1 MKHFLTLAGI
11 VLAGTMAM
19 TSCSKNYKK
28 TDNGIVVT
36 TTDKQK
42 VRLQVVSPTII
53 RVTATVEDEFSKK
66 ESLVV
71 LPQEKCDDW
80 NVSED
85 NGFVTVSTAFVSAS
99 VNEKTGIVTFKDM
112 DGNVLLQ
119 ESDKGKSFQH
129 VDEFPWMEHGN
140 QEQHEHCV
148 AKDCKD
154 SYYRVCD
161 QFESPDD
168 EAFYGLGGHQHGFMN
183 YKGKDVE
190 LAQHNMVPCVPFLYS
205 NKGYGILWDNYSITR
220 FGDPREYQPISDL
233 KLYDKNGNEGG
244 LTATYTVP
252 NGPTETITIKEQVE
266 SNIDYAFL
274 ASDGSRSNIAD
285 FDISGVSG
293 VFPYTTF
300 LETFPYATIT
310 WEGQIASDEAGL
322 HKFLLYASGY
332 FKLWIDGELIMDKWR
347 QNWNPWSNPFTVDMK
362 ANEKHDFK
370 LEWKTEG
377 GFLGLTHLSPYPDQ
391 NKLTLS
397 SEAADE
403 IDYYFVYGENP
414 KDYRTR
420 IEDQFLTPA
429 DRVVSGYRQLTGKA
443 PIVPKWAMGFWQS
456 RQRYQT
462 ADEILSTVKTFRD
475 KHIPLD
481 NIVLDW
487 HYWPTDG
494 WGTQTFDSVRFADP
508 KAMVDSLHNAYNAHI
523 MISVWPKFY
532 AHTDNYK
539 KMNEKGYIL
548 THNVDMNRLDWV
560 WPGFKNGW
568 YDVYNPGARDMF
580 WDMVKGIYDL
590 GFDAWWL
597 DATEPDMHSNISVAD
612 RKCDLTPNAMG
623 NGERMFNPYATYQA
637 KGIYENQRKETD
649 QKRVFI
655 LTRSAFAGLQRYGAA
670 NWSGDIVARWSD
682 LKDQIGHGV
691 NFSLSGI
698 PYWTMDIGGFSVE
711 SRYSSKPKYT
721 PEDIENQKEWKEL
734 QTRWYQFGAFCPLF
748 RSHGEYPYR
757 EIFNIANENEEAY
770 QSILNYMKLRY
781 RLMPYIYSL
790 AGQAYHSDYTIMRG
804 LVMDFFDDANVLNIN
819 DQYMFGPSFLV
830 CPVSEYKAR
839 SRKVYLPKCEGWYRL
854 NAFSIGKCGD
864 WAGDF
869 YEGGQEIDV
878 NAPLMF
884 MPVFVKAGSI
894 IPKGKQMEYTDQY
907 PDDELF
913 IDVYSGANG
922 SFELYSDEGTNYN
935 YEKGEYSIIPMF
947 YDDEAKTLTLLD
959 RRGSYK
965 GMPES
970 VKITVRYIP
979 KELTQRT
986 YCTAT
991 YTGQELV
998 LKLNE
1003 RKDED
1008 VIKME

>member
-1 MKHFLTLAGI
+1 MKHILTLAGI

-71 LPQEKCDDW
+71 LPQEKCNDW
-80 NVSED
+80 NVTEE

-148 AKDCKD
+148 VKDCKD

-244 LTATYTVP
+244 LTASYALKGNNV
-252 NGPTETITIKEQVE
+252 KEQTE
-266 SNIDYAFL
+266 HIIDYAFL
-274 ASDGSRSNIAD
+274 ATDGSRSNITD
-285 FDISGVSG
+285 STILQVVSDHDG
-293 VFPYTTF
+293 I
-300 LETFPYATIT
+300 IT
-310 WEGQIASDEAGL
+310 WEGQIASDEAGQ

-332 FKLWIDGELIMDKWR
+332 FKLWIDGKLIMDKWR

-362 ANEKHDFK
+362 AGEKHDFK

-508 KAMVDSLHNAYNAHI
+508 KGMVDSLHNAFNAHI

-597 DATEPDMHSNISVAD
+597 DATEPDMHSNITVGD

-682 LKDQIGHGV
+682 LKDQISHGV

-781 RLMPYIYSL
+781 TLMPYIYSL
-790 AGQAYHSDYTIMRG
+790 AGHAYHSDYTIMRG

-839 SRKVYLPKCEGWYRL
+839 SRKVYLPKCEGWY
-854 NAFSIGKCGD
+854 
-864 WAGDF
+864 DF
-869 YEGGQEIDV
+869 YTGKFQNGGQEIVAD
-878 NAPLMF
+878 APYERIPL
-884 MPVFVKAGSI
+884 FVKAGSI
-894 IPKGKQMEYTDQY
+894 IPMGKPMEYTDQY
-907 PDDELF
+907 PDDELT
-913 IDVYSGANG
+913 INVYAGESSA
-922 SFELYSDEGTNYN
+922 FTLYSDESTNYN
-935 YEKGEYSIIPMF
+935 YEKGEFSMIPMV

-970 VKITVRYIP
+970 VKINVNYIQTGDHHDI
-979 KELTQRT
+979 L
-986 YCTAT
+986 YTAE
-991 YTGQELV
+991 YTGEEIVIQ
-998 LKLNE
+998 LK
-1003 RKDED
+1003 
-1008 VIKME
+1008 